1 MWNGLYHLHACV
13 CNNHAHFL
21 LHSRHSWYNRNL
33 IKTFDSGTYY
43 PSSWSGKVIGVADSN
58 NNPNNYPIVVKC
70 ETGSGDDWFVG
81 FNSARGANAE
91 TKQGVNQ
98 VTIYKVSGGNGI
110 SYAHSFMKGS
120 LAAGKVA
127 RITNWRDTGK
137 ILVIQ
142 ANSINTSA
150 SPPYAEVSISFNQP
164 PPSELQAHYFVYTAY
179 VQIWYTQT
187 CYLLHLLC
195 IYLIILAPLPTRW
208 PTPPPTP
215 R

>member
-1 MWNGLYHLHACV
+1 MPVSVTHLP
-13 CNNHAHFL
+13 HAHFHF
-21 LHSRHSWYNRNL
+21 HSRHSWYNQNL
-33 IKTFDSGTYY
+33 IKTYDSGTYY

-91 TKQGVNQ
+91 TKQAANQ
-98 VTIYKVSGGNGI
+98 VTIYKVSGGNGH

-127 RITNWRDTGK
+127 RITNWRDTGNT
-137 ILVIQ
+137 LVIQ
-142 ANSINTSA
+142 ANSINTSTN
-150 SPPYAEVSISFNQP
+150 PPYADVSISFNQP
-164 PPSELQAHYFVYTAY
+164 PPSELLA
-179 VQIWYTQT
+179 
-187 CYLLHLLC
+187 LLLC
-195 IYLIILAPLPTRW
+195 LHCVCSNLIYSNLLSFAPPAHILIILAPLPTRW